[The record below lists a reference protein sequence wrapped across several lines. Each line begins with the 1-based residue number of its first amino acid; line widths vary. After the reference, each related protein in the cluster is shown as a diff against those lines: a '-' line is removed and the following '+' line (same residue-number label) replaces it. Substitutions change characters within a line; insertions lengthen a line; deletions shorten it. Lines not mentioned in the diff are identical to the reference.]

1 MWHKQR
7 FIDTMTYLLD
17 QLQSFDVTPLESL
30 LLINIH
36 HMNNHKDAIS
46 LEILAKHV
54 HASIKEVDDA
64 IDSLQ
69 KKGWLVI
76 EHCQGFVLFN
86 IDTCFLKT
94 SFEPTQVAT
103 SLHDSFEQSF
113 KRLLSEK
120 EYNQLSLWSKMYSET
135 MIIHAL
141 RQALIQ
147 EKLSMGYIGKIL
159 ENWKK
164 SNIQEEDLFHE

>member
-17 QLQSFDVTPLESL
+17 QLQSFDVTSLESL

-36 HMNNHKDAIS
+36 HMNIHKDAIS

-76 EHCQGFVLFN
+76 
-86 IDTCFLKT
+86 D
-94 SFEPTQVAT
+94 
-103 SLHDSFEQSF
+103 
-113 KRLLSEK
+113 R
-120 EYNQLSLWSKMYSET
+120 
-135 MIIHAL
+135 
-141 RQALIQ
+141 
-147 EKLSMGYIGKIL
+147 
-159 ENWKK
+159 K
-164 SNIQEEDLFHE
+164 SVV

>member
-7 FIDTMTYLLD
+7 FINTMAYLLD
-17 QLQSFDVTPLESL
+17 QLHTFEVTSLEALILIIVHHFNLHGDEITLKSIASKAHTPL
-30 LLINIH
+30 
-36 HMNNHKDAIS
+36 KD
-46 LEILAKHV
+46 
-54 HASIKEVDDA
+54 VDDA
-64 IDSLQ
+64 IESLQ

-76 EHCQGFVLFN
+76 EHHQGHVVFN
-86 IDTCFLKT
+86 LDACFLKT
-94 SFEPTQVAT
+94 SSEPTKVT
-103 SLHDSFEQSF
+103 LTLHDAFEQSF

-147 EKLSMGYIGKIL
+147 EKLSMAYIGKIL

-164 SNIQEEDLFHE
+164 SNMKEEDLFHE